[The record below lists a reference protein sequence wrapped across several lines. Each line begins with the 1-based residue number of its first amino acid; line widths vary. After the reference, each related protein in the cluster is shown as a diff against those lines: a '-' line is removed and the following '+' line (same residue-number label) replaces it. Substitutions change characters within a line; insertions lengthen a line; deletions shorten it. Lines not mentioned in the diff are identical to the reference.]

1 MRGRLC
7 QGNRRNDLSDNCAV
21 GRDRVSGSAMPRKT
35 RPKKKI
41 KPAVAEMST
50 GEATAATLIAHGFNT
65 VYALPGVHNDHLF
78 DAFQRAGDA
87 LRVVHT
93 RHEQGAAYMALG
105 AALATGRPQAYVVVP
120 GPGLLNSGAALL
132 TAYGMNAPVLAL
144 IGQIPAAAIGRGFGH
159 LHEIRDQ
166 AGIIARLVDH
176 SARIDGPAEASAK
189 VAKAI
194 ASMRQGRPGPAALE
208 CAIDVWGKRG
218 PVALAPP
225 TPARVPRIDEDK
237 VTAAAKLLGKAK
249 RVLIVAGGGAQ
260 DASIEV
266 TQLSDLLQAPV
277 LAYRRGRGVLD
288 GRSPFSVTLP
298 LGHELWGEADAV
310 LAVGTKLNP
319 MTVWGL
325 DQEISIVRID
335 SDPEEPA
342 RYRKPKV
349 ALIGDAAPILRRLID
364 ALAKYN
370 SRRTSRRYEMLQ
382 RQAKLHERLNKL
394 APQLAYLDVIRAELP
409 EDGIYV
415 DEVTQIGFAA
425 RLAMPV
431 YKPRTFLSPGYQDN
445 LGWGYATALGAQHA
459 CAQVPVLSINGDG
472 GFLYTGNELA
482 TAMRHRIPLVA
493 VVFADG
499 AFGNVRRIQEE
510 KFGNRLIASDLA
522 NPDFVKYAESFGAAG
537 RRARS
542 PAELGAALKAAFAAR
557 EPTLI
562 EVPVGPMPSPWEFIH
577 MPRVRG

>member
-1 MRGRLC
+1 
-7 QGNRRNDLSDNCAV
+7 
-21 GRDRVSGSAMPRKT
+21 
-35 RPKKKI
+35 
-41 KPAVAEMST
+41 MST
-50 GEATAATLIAHGFNT
+50 GEATVATLIAHGLDT

-87 LRVVHT
+87 LRVIHT

-105 AALATGRPQAYVVVP
+105 AALATGKPQAYAVVP

-144 IGQIPAAAIGRGFGH
+144 IGQIPAGAIGKAQGH

-176 SARIDGPAEASAK
+176 SSRIDGPPEAPVK

-194 ASMRQGRPGPAALE
+194 ESMRQGRPGPAALE
-208 CAIDVWGKRG
+208 CAIDMWGKRAHVVLTT
-218 PVALAPP
+218 PAL
-225 TPARVPRIDEDK
+225 ARVPRIDEDA
-237 VTAAAKLLGKAK
+237 VRSAAKLLGEAK

-260 DASIEV
+260 DASPEV
-266 TQLSDLLQAPV
+266 TRLSALLQAPV

-288 GRSPFSVTLP
+288 GRDPFSVTLP
-298 LGHELWGEADAV
+298 LGHALWGEADAV
-310 LAVGTKLNP
+310 LAVGTRLFTQMNA
-319 MTVWGL
+319 WGVDKNL
-325 DQEISIVRID
+325 HIVRVD
-335 SDPEEPA
+335 ADGQEPA
-342 RYRKPKV
+342 RLHKPKV

-364 ALAKYN
+364 VLDKYN
-370 SRRTSRRYEMLQ
+370 SRRAPRRDEMLEL
-382 RQAKLHERLNKL
+382 QAKWRERFNKIE
-394 APQLAYLDVIRAELP
+394 PQLAFVDVIRAELP

-415 DEVTQIGFAA
+415 DEVTQVGFAA

-459 CAQVPVLSINGDG
+459 RPDVPVLSINGDG

-499 AFGNVRRIQEE
+499 AFGNVRRIQQEL
-510 KFGNRLIASDLA
+510 FGNRLIASDLA
-522 NPDFVKYAESFGAAG
+522 NPDFLKYAESFGAAG
-537 RRARS
+537 RRART
-542 PAELGAALKAAFAAR
+542 PHELGAALKAAFAAR

-577 MPRVRG
+577 MPRVRGK